1 MKYIDVK
8 QNIYEIML
16 EKLVNNVD
24 IYDSLKDG
32 TLTDYADEIGQIAF
46 DLAVL
51 FAKWGF
57 IDDNSDSQEAA

>member
-51 FAKWGF
+51 FANWGF
-57 IDDNSDSQEAA
+57 IDDNSDS